1 MSGRLSQEILQK
13 IKNVEIH
20 TRRLLR
26 SGLPGDGRSYQK
38 GFGLDFDQIRDY
50 QVGDDVRFI
59 DWTASARMNT
69 LLVKQYIESRS
80 REIIIA
86 VDVSGSTAFSS
97 SSLRKADSIAQVASA
112 LALIAEHGNDR
123 VGLIL
128 FSDKIEAYIPPRKGL
143 AHVRAIMARIFSHQ
157 AAGLPADSQDSRS
170 SSGRHAVQAEL
181 EGAQK
186 KNKETDFG
194 ALFKKLA
201 ALKRKD
207 AIVCMVSDFIGAIPQ
222 EYSGAMARL
231 YTLVAIRCLDR
242 NEYTL
247 PAIGFIPVRDIE
259 SGVTVLL
266 DTRAKRNNQLAGL
279 LDMRIKEQDGWFK
292 RQGIA
297 RLDVHTHKNFIDDMV
312 GFFKRRV

>member
-1 MSGRLSQEILQK
+1 MVVVSGQLSQEIVQK
-13 IKNVEIH
+13 IKYIEIH
-20 TRRLLR
+20 TKRLLKG
-26 SGLPGDGRSYQK
+26 GLPGDGRSYQK

-59 DWTASARMNT
+59 DWPASARMNS
-69 LLVKQYIESRS
+69 LLVKQYVESRS

-97 SSLRKADSIAQVASA
+97 SLLRKADTIAQVASA
-112 LALIAEHGNDR
+112 LALIAEQGNDR

-143 AHVRAIMARIFSHQ
+143 AHVRAIMARIFSYH
-157 AAGLPADSQDSRS
+157 
-170 SSGRHAVQAEL
+170 
-181 EGAQK
+181 K
-186 KNKETDFG
+186 KNTCTDFE

-207 AIVCMVSDFIGAIPQ
+207 AIVCMVSDFIGTIPHR
-222 EYSGAMARL
+222 YSGCMARL
-231 YTLVAIRCLDR
+231 YTLVAIRCLDK
-242 NEYTL
+242 NEYAL
-247 PAIGFIPVRDIE
+247 PSIGFIPVRDIE
-259 SGVTVLL
+259 SGSTVLL
-266 DTRAKRNNQLAGL
+266 DTRTKKNAQLAQL
-279 LDMRIKEQDGWFK
+279 LDARIAEQNSWFK

-297 RLDVHTHKNFIDDMV
+297 TLDVHTHKNFIDDMV